1 MRLDPHLIVA
11 CCFATTWLSAAD
23 SPSSPSRFWPQWRGP
38 DATGVAPHGDPPVE
52 WSETNNLRW
61 KLPLPGAGS
70 SSPIVWGDRVFVST
84 SVDTGK
90 PGAPLGSSRAQ
101 RKPRNVRR
109 FALLAIARSDGRV
122 LWDRTLSEAQP
133 HEGTHKDGN
142 WATGSPMTDG
152 QRVYAYF
159 GSDGLYCLDM
169 EGRLQWQKDLGDMT
183 TKRAFGEGSSPVL
196 HDDSIVVNWDHE
208 GDSFVVALDKG
219 TGDEVWRA
227 ERDEVTSWAT
237 PLVVTHEGRPQVVVN
252 ASGKVRS
259 YDLATGRQIWE
270 TAGMTANVIPS
281 PVAGDG
287 VVFVTSG
294 FRGNALLAI
303 RLADAKG
310 DITGSGAI
318 LWQHGRDTPYVPSPL
333 LYRDSLY
340 FLKSN
345 SGILSCFDAKTGRR
359 HYQQRLAGVRNV
371 YASPVGANGRV
382 YVAGRQGKV
391 VVIEAGPEFRLL
403 ATNSLEDDFDASP
416 AIVDDEIY
424 LRGAKHLY
432 CVAKPR

>member
-1 MRLDPHLIVA
+1 MRANPLLTVA
-11 CCFATTWLSAAD
+11 CCVAATWLGAAD
-23 SPSSPSRFWPQWRGP
+23 TPSEPSRFWPQWRGP

-52 WSETNNLRW
+52 WSESKNLRW
-61 KLPLPGAGS
+61 KLPIPGAGS

-84 SVDTGK
+84 SVDTKK

-101 RKPRNVRR
+101 KKPETVHR
-109 FALLAIARSDGRV
+109 FALLAIGRRDGRV
-122 LWDRTLSEAQP
+122 LWDQTLREAQP
-133 HEGTHKDGN
+133 HGGTHKDGN

-152 QRVYAYF
+152 QHVYAYF

-196 HDDSIVVNWDHE
+196 SGDTIVVNWDHE
-208 GDSFVVALDKG
+208 GDSFVVALNKN
-219 TGDEVWRA
+219 TGDEIWRV

-237 PLVVTHEGRPQVVVN
+237 PLVVTHDGRPQVVVN
-252 ASGKVRS
+252 ATGKVRS
-259 YDLATGRQIWE
+259 YDLQTGKQIWE
-270 TAGMTANVIPS
+270 TAGMTDNVIPS
-281 PVAGDG
+281 PVAAGG

-303 RLADAKG
+303 RLAGAKG
-310 DITGSGAI
+310 DLAASGAI
-318 LWQHGRDTPYVPSPL
+318 LWQHDRDTPYVPSPL
-333 LYRDSLY
+333 LYRDTLY

-345 SGILSCFDAKTGRR
+345 SGILSSFDAKTGQP
-359 HYQQRLAGVRNV
+359 HYKQRLADVRNV

-382 YVAGRQGKV
+382 YLAGRQGNV

-403 ATNSLEDDFDASP
+403 ASNSLDDGFDASP
-416 AIVDDEIY
+416 AIVDSEIY

-432 CVAKPR
+432 CVSR